1 MYFPFR
7 HDANYKESSLIN
19 STPTSL
25 DSGSVGGR
33 PFTAF
38 SAQSG
43 STPVFH
49 HGGNLQGL
57 HNVQGSYNM
66 QTPNSLSSRNSG
78 LASVSSSGVHQPS
91 GTLPTGRFAANNLP
105 IGLSQ
110 LSQGGLHGHNTM
122 SNRANISLIGSHPL
136 SSGMNGSGVSGPPGT
151 VTISNRGS
159 LAGLGVSLS
168 QMGSTGT
175 RIPTSGSAIASGGGP
190 GGNLNRALNA
200 GSGLSVPTLGGSRG
214 NMGPVNSGGG
224 LGLQGQG
231 RPMSP
236 MLQQTTN
243 MSSSMYNSSSDLMAI
258 ISSRA
263 NLGQISAN
271 GQLSNVGM
279 SNDGSSNDGVAFDIN
294 DFPLLSNR
302 PTSGG
307 GLQGPVAGFRKQGVS
322 INSIGQQNQEFSI
335 QNEDFPAL
343 PGFKGGSVDINSELH
358 HKERQHESALSSLQQ
373 QHFTMGRSAGF
384 PLGVSFLSHR
394 QQQQQHHQLA
404 SGSSTIASGSLTLAD
419 SSDSS
424 HLHTG
429 SADAFHPHGL
439 SAAYHSQVHA
449 AGPAASGMSAVGL
462 RTGGPTVVPSGLSS
476 YDQLIHQYDQH
487 QQPHFRVGALQQQ
500 QQQQLGTVGPPSR
513 DLALRAMQDTQVS
526 ADRFGLLG
534 LLSVIRMTDADLTT
548 LALGT
553 DLTTLGLN
561 LNSRENLYKTFASPW
576 ADGPIKG
583 EPEFILPQCYMLKIS
598 PELQPGNF
606 AKFQQDTL
614 FYIFYSMPND
624 VAQLYAAYEL
634 CKRGWFY
641 HKVHQMWLTRV
652 PNTEPLVKTS
662 AYERGSYYIF
672 DPNTWETG
680 RKENFVLQ
688 YELLEKQPQLPSEL
702 QQI

>member
-7 HDANYKESSLIN
+7 HDANYKESPLNN
-19 STPTSL
+19 SAPTLL
-25 DSGSVGGR
+25 DSGNTGR
-33 PFTAF
+33 PFSAF
-38 SAQSG
+38 SAPSG

-49 HGGNLQGL
+49 HGGNIQGL
-57 HNVQGSYNM
+57 LNVQGSYNM
-66 QTPNSLSSRNSG
+66 QTHNALSSRNSG
-78 LASVSSSGVHQPS
+78 MASGSSSGVHQPS
-91 GTLPTGRFAANNLP
+91 GGLPAGRFATNNLP
-105 IGLSQ
+105 MG

-122 SNRANISLIGSHPL
+122 SNRSGINLIGSHPL

-175 RIPTSGSAIASGGGP
+175 RIPTAVSTIAGGGASGI
-190 GGNLNRALNA
+190 NRTLNA
-200 GSGLSVPTLGGSRG
+200 GSGVSVPSLNASRG
-214 NMGPVNSGGG
+214 NVGPVNSGGG

-236 MLQQTTN
+236 MLQQSAN
-243 MSSSMYNSSSDLMAI
+243 MSSSVYNPSGDLLAI
-258 ISSRA
+258 LSSRA
-263 NLGQISAN
+263 MQGQISAN
-271 GQLSNVGM
+271 GQLSNVAM

-302 PTSGG
+302 QTSAG
-307 GLQGPVAGFRKQGVS
+307 GLQGPVAAFRKQG
-322 INSIGQQNQEFSI
+322 IGMNSIGQQNQEFSI

-343 PGFKGGSVDINSELH
+343 PGYKGGSGDISSELH
-358 HKERQHESALSSLQQ
+358 HKELRHDEGALSSLQQ

-394 QQQQQHHQLA
+394 QQQQQHHQVA
-404 SGSSTIASGSLTLAD
+404 SGNPSTIASGSLTLAD
-419 SSDSS
+419 SSDLS
-424 HLHTG
+424 HLHNV
-429 SADAFHPHGL
+429 SADAFQSHSL
-439 SAAYHSQVHA
+439 SASYHSQVHA
-449 AGPAASGMSAVGL
+449 AGPGASGISAVGL

-476 YDQLIHQYDQH
+476 YDQLLHQYDQH
-487 QQPHFRVGALQQQ
+487 QHHFRVGAHHHQ
-500 QQQQLGTVGPPSR
+500 QQQQLGTVGQPSR
-513 DLALRAMQDTQVS
+513 EALRAMQDTPVS

-534 LLSVIRMTDADLTT
+534 LLSVIQMTDADLTT

-583 EPEFILPQCYMLKIS
+583 EPEFILPQCYMLKIP
-598 PELQPGNF
+598 PELQTGNF

-624 VAQLYAAYEL
+624 EAQLYAAYEL

-641 HKVHQMWLTRV
+641 HKIHQMWLTRV

-662 AYERGSYYIF
+662 TYERGSYYIF
-672 DPNTWETG
+672 DPTTWETG

-688 YELLEKQPQLPSEL
+688 YEMLEKQPQLPSEL
-702 QQI
+702 LQT